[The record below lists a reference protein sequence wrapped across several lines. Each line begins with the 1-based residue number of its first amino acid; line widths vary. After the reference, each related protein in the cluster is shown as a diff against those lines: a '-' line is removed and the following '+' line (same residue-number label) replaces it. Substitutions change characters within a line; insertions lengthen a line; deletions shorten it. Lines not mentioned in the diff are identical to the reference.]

1 MNSVIKP
8 KKWWISHR
16 HSGKINIMKIEWTLL
31 WKCIRMGT
39 LKPFCPAFVKREQ
52 FYGAIS
58 VILYFL
64 TVITVGC
71 GGASKKESDFYYKLG
86 ASYMREGELQ
96 KAFVELQKAKELD
109 PANKEVL
116 NLLGLLYF
124 QFEDYENAIKHF
136 KKAISIDRKFSDARN
151 NLGTVYAT
159 QKRWKEA
166 IEEFR
171 KAIENPLY
179 QTPETALTNLGFVY
193 YRLKRF
199 DEAIDAFNKALKRNP
214 DFQRAYLGLAL
225 SYNKKSRYGEA
236 ASFMEEALKRD
247 PLYRGDRFRAIKDME
262 ERLLRARGEEAE
274 DLRDYLEILRY

>member
-1 MNSVIKP
+1 MQQGGDS
-8 KKWWISHR
+8 KKLIAKVTSCVAL
-16 HSGKINIMKIEWTLL
+16 GIVLL
-31 WKCIRMGT
+31 N
-39 LKPFCPAFVKREQ
+39 A
-52 FYGAIS
+52 
-58 VILYFL
+58 
-64 TVITVGC
+64 C
-71 GGASKKESDFYYKLG
+71 GGRVSEKEADFYYKLG
-86 ASYMREGELQ
+86 ASYMREGEFQ
-96 KAFVELQKAKELD
+96 KAFVELQKAKTFD
-109 PANKEVL
+109 PENKEIL

-136 KKAISIDRKFSDARN
+136 KKALSIDRKFSDARN

-166 IEEFR
+166 IEEFK

-179 QTPETALTNLGFVY
+179 QTPEVALTNLGFIY

-214 DFQRAYLGLAL
+214 EFQRAYLGLAL
-225 SYNKKSRYGEA
+225 SYNKKARYGNA

-247 PLYRGDRFRAIKDME
+247 LFYKGDRFKAIKDME
-262 ERLLRARGEEAE
+262 ERLMKAQGDEAE